1 MSCKNSDNEIK
12 KIILSIANSTISV
25 TDITDNMNLIEDLN
39 HDSIKMIQLIVEV
52 EEKFNLFIDIEN
64 VPIKELYNVGTF
76 INYVDILLAGG
87 E

>member
-39 HDSIKMIQLIVEV
+39 YDSIKMIQLIVEV
-52 EEKFNLFIDIEN
+52 EEKFNLFIDIEH

>member
-39 HDSIKMIQLIVEV
+39 YDSIKMIQLIVEV

>member
-39 HDSIKMIQLIVEV
+39 YDWKFQKLSPPLAYAVE
-52 EEKFNLFIDIEN
+52 L
-64 VPIKELYNVGTF
+64 TF
-76 INYVDILLAGG
+76 EIFTQDL
-87 E
+87 

>member
-1 MSCKNSDNEIK
+1 
-12 KIILSIANSTISV
+12 
-25 TDITDNMNLIEDLN
+25 
-39 HDSIKMIQLIVEV
+39 MIQLIVEV